1 MMVLAIWE
9 PEETSTH
16 QDHVIAHAIGASVL
30 GYFVLDE
37 VLYILLDI
45 GFIWAIFLDGQMTLL
60 PHPVA
65 ISELEIVDQLKDDIK
80 SDVAILLG
88 ENPESDKLL
97 QIKQSPVSCQL
108 KDVSFAKLGEQRRL
122 ILAGEESNLA
132 IVTSLDTAEIKV
144 YEF

>member
-1 MMVLAIWE
+1 VIENWE
-9 PEETSTH
+9 PEETTTH
-16 QDHVIAHAIGASVL
+16 QDHVIAHVIGASVL
-30 GYFVLDE
+30 GYFVSDE

-65 ISELEIVDQLKDDIK
+65 TSELEVSDQLKEDIK
-80 SDVAILLG
+80 NDVGVLLG
-88 ENPESDKLL
+88 NNPAADELVQMKR
-97 QIKQSPVSCQL
+97 SPVFWQI
-108 KDVSFAKLGEQRRL
+108 KDVSFGKLGDQRRL
-122 ILAGEESNLA
+122 ILTGEESNLA

>member
-1 MMVLAIWE
+1 VIENWE
-9 PEETSTH
+9 PEETTTH
-16 QDHVIAHAIGASVL
+16 QDHVIAHVIGASVL
-30 GYFVLDE
+30 GYFVFDE

-65 ISELEIVDQLKDDIK
+65 VSELEVGDQLKEDIK
-80 SDVAILLG
+80 SDVAVLLG
-88 ENPESDKLL
+88 NNPATDELVQMKR
-97 QIKQSPVSCQL
+97 SPVFCQV
-108 KDVSFAKLGEQRRL
+108 KDVSFTKLGDQRRL
-122 ILAGEESNLA
+122 ILTGEESNLA